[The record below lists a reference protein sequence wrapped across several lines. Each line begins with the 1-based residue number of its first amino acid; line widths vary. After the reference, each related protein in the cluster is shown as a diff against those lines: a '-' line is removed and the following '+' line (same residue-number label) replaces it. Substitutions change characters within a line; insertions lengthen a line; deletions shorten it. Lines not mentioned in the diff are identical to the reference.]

1 MFAGR
6 LCGRRSISATW
17 VKLADP
23 RHAAVQPGDKLGL
36 YQIPC
41 AGRRWRN
48 GTRCTGFFRIVGV
61 CWPITSAIRT
71 PGGRSRR
78 QPAAGAGTGRRHRA
92 REERE
97 VRIGVRSGE
106 PAHSPPRPVL
116 PNAPDITTT
125 KACASAPSAPCRPAA
140 PCASAR
146 WPRAP
151 TGAVRA
157 DSRRR
162 RRPLRRDAMF
172 RIHYPPEERSSRLW
186 PRHLPRFQARGTSL
200 KTNPSRLARVA
211 ELPAIER

>member
-6 LCGRRSISATW
+6 LCGRRSVSATW

-140 PCASAR
+140 PCALPR
-146 WPRAP
+146 WRRSPM
-151 TGAVRA
+151 GAVRA

-162 RRPLRRDAMF
+162 RRSP
-172 RIHYPPEERSSRLW
+172 H
-186 PRHLPRFQARGTSL
+186 GT
-200 KTNPSRLARVA
+200 
-211 ELPAIER
+211 

>member
-6 LCGRRSISATW
+6 LCGRRSVSATW

-140 PCASAR
+140 PCALPRWRRAHRWAPFGRIHGGGDGRRTARGYVGAVGVATGRIASAISDRVSWRCRRAPPRRRAFPSAR
-146 WPRAP
+146 N
-151 TGAVRA
+151 
-157 DSRRR
+157 
-162 RRPLRRDAMF
+162 
-172 RIHYPPEERSSRLW
+172 H
-186 PRHLPRFQARGTSL
+186 Q
-200 KTNPSRLARVA
+200 
-211 ELPAIER
+211 